1 MIVFLQGATHAGKS
15 SLARMLAKATGAGV
29 LSMDLLKM
37 GLIRSKAAGLA
48 GLTPEDDADIE
59 KQLWPIVREM
69 AFTADEN
76 GQHLV
81 IEGVYLPFDETA
93 ALVRQLGPSR
103 AALLAVVFTE
113 AYLRKHYE
121 IICRHADNV
130 EARVHQEMPTL
141 ESLLREHAEVRRKAI
156 ACGWTLIEIDSPQ
169 AWTSKIER
177 LEGVAPE
184 ILKAL
189 SV

>member
-1 MIVFLQGATHAGKS
+1 MIVFLQGATHVGKS

-37 GLIRSKAAGLA
+37 GLIRSKAAGFA
-48 GLTPEDDADIE
+48 GLTPEDDAEIE
-59 KQLWPIVREM
+59 LRLWPIVREL
-69 AFTADEN
+69 ALTADEN

-93 ALVRQLGPSR
+93 ALARQLGLSR
-103 AALLAVVFTE
+103 AALFAIVHAD
-113 AYLRKHYE
+113 AYLQKHYE
-121 IICRHADNV
+121 LICRHADNV

-141 ESLLREHAEVRRKAI
+141 ESLLKEHAEVRRKAT
-156 ACGWTLIEIDSPQ
+156 ACGWPLIEIDTPQ
-169 AWTSKIER
+169 AWTSKIDR
-177 LEGVAPE
+177 LEGVASE

>member
-15 SLARMLAKATGAGV
+15 SLARSLAKATGAGV

-37 GLIRSKAAGLA
+37 GLIRSGAAGFA
-48 GLTPEDDADIE
+48 DLTPEDDVAIE

-103 AALLAVVFTE
+103 AALFAIVHAD
-113 AYLRKHYE
+113 AYLQKHYE
-121 IICRHADNV
+121 LICRHADNI

-141 ESLLREHAEVRRKAI
+141 ESLLKEHAEVRRKAT
-156 ACGWTLIEIDSPQ
+156 ACGWPLIEIDTPQ
-169 AWTSKIER
+169 AWTSKIDR
-177 LEGVAPE
+177 LEGVASE